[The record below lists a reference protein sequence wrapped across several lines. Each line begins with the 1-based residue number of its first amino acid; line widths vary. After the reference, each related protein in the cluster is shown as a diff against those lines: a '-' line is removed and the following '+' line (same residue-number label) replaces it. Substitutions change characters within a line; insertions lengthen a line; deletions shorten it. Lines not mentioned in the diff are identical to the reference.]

1 MSDLYVVGYDGT
13 KTARRAVDFAAAR
26 ANQSGA
32 TLHLVM
38 ILEWSP
44 YSFLSNEELADRK
57 KARDAE
63 IKGAHA
69 VIDPVVSELTGHGL
83 TVTSEIQHGHS
94 ADLLCQIASRLDAT
108 QIIIGRSGDGV
119 LAQRLLGSLAISL
132 AQVAPVPL
140 TIVP

>member
-1 MSDLYVVGYDGT
+1 MSDLYLVGYDGT

-57 KARDAE
+57 KARDVE

-69 VIDPVVSELTGHGL
+69 VIDPVVNELTGHGL
-83 TVTSEIQHGHS
+83 SVTSEIQHGHS